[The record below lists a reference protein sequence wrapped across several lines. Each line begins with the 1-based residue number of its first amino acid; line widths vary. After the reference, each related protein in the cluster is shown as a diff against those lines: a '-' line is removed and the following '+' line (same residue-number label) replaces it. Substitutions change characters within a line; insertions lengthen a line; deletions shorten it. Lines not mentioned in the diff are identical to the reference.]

1 MTPGPAESP
10 SPDIT
15 PGSDPDVDSQVVLL
29 EPAFAARMEVE
40 DGVAVVKVHG
50 DVDLAARDEMWAV
63 IEEAL
68 AYGDRL
74 AIDLG
79 HTTFLDSIGLNMIVR
94 ASNERGPDLERIV
107 LRAPS
112 EAVCKLLRITGVDR
126 LVIIEPRATSADA
139 TD

>member
-1 MTPGPAESP
+1 MTAGPPEDPAPELV
-10 SPDIT
+10 PD
-15 PGSDPDVDSQVVLL
+15 SDPDVDAPVTLL
-29 EPAFAARMEVE
+29 EPAFAARMEIE

-126 LVIIEPRATSADA
+126 LVTIEPRAESDDA
-139 TD
+139 TH

>member
-1 MTPGPAESP
+1 MTPGPSESL
-10 SPDIT
+10 PDPV
-15 PGSDPDVDSQVVLL
+15 PGSDPDVEAQIVVL
-29 EPAFAARMEVE
+29 EPAFTARMEIE

-63 IEEAL
+63 IQEAL

-126 LVIIEPRATSADA
+126 LVTIEPRPPSAEP

>member
-1 MTPGPAESP
+1 MSAGPAKEP
-10 SPDIT
+10 APALAPDD
-15 PGSDPDVDSQVVLL
+15 DPEAEAPVVLL

-40 DGVAVVKVHG
+40 DGIAVVKVHG

-94 ASNERGPDLERIV
+94 ASNERSPDLERII
-107 LRAPS
+107 LRSPS

-126 LVIIEPRATSADA
+126 LVTIEHPAPPAD
-139 TD
+139 